1 MWRDQDRD
9 GTTQSAITTLS
20 LTKGCSCLMCF
31 LLTTFSDFLLSVKLK
46 IEGHGT
52 PRVLKGR
59 RGVSLLHDIGL
70 KRSARVLKPRGRW
83 PGRCYSQSRSQLGLK
98 NHPEFSFASDDNNV
112 EKSYSPKGEAALALP
127 QNDSQNIQKSPVGNY
142 HGGSFEGLR

>member
-9 GTTQSAITTLS
+9 ETTQSAITILS

-31 LLTTFSDFLLSVKLK
+31 LLTTFSDFLLYAKLK
-46 IEGHGT
+46 IVGHGIQ
-52 PRVLKGR
+52 RVPKGR

-70 KRSARVLKPRGRW
+70 KRSARFLKPRGRW
-83 PGRCYSQSRSQLGLK
+83 PGRCYSQSLSQLDSK
-98 NHPEFSFASDDNNV
+98 IHPELPFASEENNV
-112 EKSYSPKGEAALALP
+112 VKSSLQSDVAGEGLP
-127 QNDSQNIQKSPVGNY
+127 QNISQNTQKFHAGNY